1 MRRTYPHLL
10 FSRHWDV
17 SPKAQYEL
25 GQCHAIV
32 QAICETPIR
41 PEYHAKLL
49 RVSLIKGAQATTA
62 IEGNTLSEEEIGQIV
77 DGESLAPSKEYQEI
91 EVRNI
96 LEAMNELL
104 REVADDSRAELITPT
119 LIRRFHQLIGKDL
132 GDHLDAVPG
141 QFRTD
146 ARRVGNY
153 RCPDHEDVA
162 ELVGL
167 LSDWLKEQFRY
178 TKGAQTYAEAVIQA
192 IVTHVYIEWIHPFG
206 DGNGRTGRLLEFY
219 VLLRA
224 GVPDVASHILSN
236 FYNQTRPE
244 YYRQIERATQARDLS
259 EFISYAVEGLRDGL
273 LATLRTIQE
282 SQFETAWRGFVHDKF
297 AERTYTKRTV
307 FKRRREL
314 MLAVPLGSA
323 VTLEDLAI
331 LTPTL
336 ARTYAK
342 YTERTLRRDVDIL
355 IEMDLLREAKD
366 GYVANSRILRL
377 QMARRLQHDGH
388 DIL

>member
-167 LSDWLKEQFRY
+167 LSDWLKEQFRS

-224 GVPDVASHILSN
+224 GVPDIASHILSN

>member
-1 MRRTYPHLL
+1 LRRTYPHLL
-10 FSRHWDV
+10 FRRHWEV

-41 PEYHAKLL
+41 PEYHARLL

-62 IEGNTLSEEEIGQIV
+62 IEGNTLSEEEIGRIV

-178 TKGAQTYAEAVIQA
+178 GKGAQTYAEAVIQA